1 MPRSDHQN
9 AKTLGAYLQLIAAG
23 ELPDQIPA
31 DISCAEELGA
41 VCSMVRACREETEQL
56 KVKLARETAYAR
68 VLANSKLLYKDIFTK
83 SITGILIVSEQGKIL
98 DANNAVESMLG
109 YSINELTR
117 YNLSDISLPDEHASD
132 AELIGDLV
140 EGRRTYF
147 NVEKRYVR
155 SDSTLLWVLL
165 TVFAVTSD
173 FDTPLIITML
183 EDISARKSAE
193 LHLQHVSTHDSLTG
207 LYNRTYFD
215 SEFNRLQ
222 NGMLVPVSIV
232 IVDVDGL
239 KAINDSK
246 GHEAGDQLIVAVA
259 RVLSEALGSDGILA
273 RIGGDE
279 FALLLPQTDQAAAD
293 EVVGRIRSYQ
303 QRFNQAMPK
312 YPVHFSVGVATAS
325 RGSDIPETFKQAD
338 AQMYADKMMR
348 KAGAQTGQ
356 HEAVD
361 EKYP

>member
-1 MPRSDHQN
+1 M
-9 AKTLGAYLQLIAAG
+9 TLIAAG

-31 DISCAEELGA
+31 DISCAEELGD
-41 VCSMVRACREETEQL
+41 VCNFVRACKEESEQL
-56 KVKLARETAYAR
+56 KLKLVREMAYSR
-68 VLANSKLLYKDIFTK
+68 VLANSKMLYKDIFTK

-109 YSINELTR
+109 YSINEITR
-117 YNLSDISLPDEHASD
+117 YNLSDITLPDDHADD
-132 AELIGDLV
+132 AELINDLV

-147 NVEKRYVR
+147 NIEKRYVR
-155 SDSTLLWVLL
+155 NDGIALWVLL

-193 LHLQHVSTHDSLTG
+193 LHLEHVSTHDSLTG
-207 LYNRTYFD
+207 LYNRSYFD

-222 NGMLVPVSIV
+222 NGLQMPVSIM

-239 KAINDSK
+239 KLINDTK
-246 GHEAGDQLIVAVA
+246 GHDAGDRLIISVAK
-259 RVLSEALGSDGILA
+259 VLSEGLGTEGTLA

-279 FALLLPQTDQAAAD
+279 FCLLLPKTDEAAAD
-293 EVVGRIRSYQ
+293 VLVDRIRSCQERY
-303 QRFNQAMPK
+303 NHATPT
-312 YPVHFSVGVATAS
+312 YPVHFSVGVATAI

-338 AQMYADKMMR
+338 TRMYTDKVMR
-348 KAGAQTGQ
+348 KAAMLETVENDNGS
-356 HEAVD
+356 V
-361 EKYP
+361 